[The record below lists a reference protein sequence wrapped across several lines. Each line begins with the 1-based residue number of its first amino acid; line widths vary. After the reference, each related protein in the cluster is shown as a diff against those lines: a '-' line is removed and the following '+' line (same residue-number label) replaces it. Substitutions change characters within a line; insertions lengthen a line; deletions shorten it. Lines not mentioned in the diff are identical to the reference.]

1 MLHYGSSGKGVDVMN
16 NRFKIAN
23 LGSCQVESP
32 LNINNFVNDQDRIL
46 FHTRLAEYARIKEP
60 QGKPLSVEPAGP
72 REKIFFHPDQ
82 TKAAIVTCGG
92 LCPGINDVIRSV
104 TMTLFYRYG
113 VKNILGIKYGLRGLN
128 PGYGDK
134 PVKLTPDYVKDITH
148 IGGSILSS
156 SRGPQEAKV
165 MVDYLESLNVNIL
178 FCVGGDGTMR
188 AAEKLTAEITERRA
202 QISIIGIPK
211 TIDNDLNLIEKTFG
225 FDTAIDKTVEAVRSA
240 HVEAKGAFNG
250 IGLVKIMGR
259 LSGYITAT
267 AALAQGD
274 ANFVLIPEVPFDLEG
289 DQGFLKA
296 LEDRMKKRGHAVI
309 LVAEGA
315 GQELMNQQST
325 EQKTDASGN
334 IRLQDI
340 GLFLKDAISRHFRE
354 INLEINLKYIE
365 PSYLIRSV
373 PANASDSIYC
383 SSLGQYSVHAA
394 MAGKT
399 GLLVALRKNE
409 YVHLPL
415 SAAISG
421 RQLDPHGSVWQ
432 RVLETTGQPA
442 QMRNDR

>member
-1 MLHYGSSGKGVDVMN
+1 MTHD
-16 NRFKIAN
+16 FAIAN
-23 LGSCQVESP
+23 LGPGRIDSP
-32 LNINNFVNDQDRIL
+32 LTTSTFTSDADRIL
-46 FHTRLAEYARIKEP
+46 FDTRLRHLPEMRASDGR
-60 QGKPLSVEPAGP
+60 PLSVEAAGP
-72 REKIFFHPDQ
+72 RKMIYFDPQQ
-82 TKAAIVTCGG
+82 TRVAIVTCGG

-104 TMTLFYRYG
+104 TMTLCYRYG
-113 VKNILGIKYGLRGLN
+113 VRNILGIKYGLRGLN
-128 PGYGDK
+128 PSHGDE
-134 PVKLTPDYVKDITH
+134 PVRLTPDYVKDITH
-148 IGGSILSS
+148 IGGSILST
-156 SRGPQEAKV
+156 SRGPEDV
-165 MVDYLESLNVNIL
+165 SIMVDYLETLKVDIL

-188 AAEKLTAEITERRA
+188 AAEKLTAEITARKLRIA
-202 QISIIGIPK
+202 VIGIPK
-211 TIDNDLNLIEKTFG
+211 TIDNDLDLIEKSFG
-225 FDTAIDKTVEAVRSA
+225 FDTAIEKTVEAVRGA

-274 ANFVLIPEVPFDLEG
+274 VNFVLIPEVPFDLDGEK
-289 DQGFLKA
+289 GFLKT
-296 LEDRMKKRGHAVI
+296 LENRMKDRGHAVI

-315 GQELMNQQST
+315 GQELMTQRSE

-334 IRLQDI
+334 IRLRDI
-340 GLFLKDAISRHFRE
+340 GLFLKSAIEEHFRSVRVG
-354 INLEINLKYIE
+354 INLKYIE

-399 GLLVALRKNE
+399 GLLVALRNNE

-415 SAAISG
+415 AAAISG
-421 RQLDPHGSVWQ
+421 RKIDPEGNVWL

-442 QMRNDR
+442 EMR

>member
-1 MLHYGSSGKGVDVMN
+1 MNHNFTIARLGVCAID
-16 NRFKIAN
+16 
-23 LGSCQVESP
+23 SP
-32 LNINNFVNDQDRIL
+32 LNINGFFSDDDRIL
-46 FHTRLAEYARIKEP
+46 FNTRLKDYDALTDST
-60 QGKPLSVEPAGP
+60 GTPLSLEAAGP
-72 REKIFFHPDQ
+72 RKKIFFDPGR

-128 PGYGDK
+128 PLYGHQ
-134 PVKLTPDYVKDITH
+134 PMPLTPDFVKDITH

-156 SRGPQEAKV
+156 SRGPQDVKV
-165 MVDYLESLNVNIL
+165 MVDYLVQLKIDVL

-188 AAEKLTAEITERRA
+188 AAEKITAEIHARKK
-202 QISIIGIPK
+202 QIAVIGIPK
-211 TIDNDLNLIEKTFG
+211 TIDNDLNLIEKSFG
-225 FDTAIDKTVEAVRSA
+225 FDTAIAKTVEAVGSA

-267 AALAQGD
+267 TALAQGD
-274 ANFVLIPEVPFDLEG
+274 ANFVLIPEVPFDLTGEK
-289 DQGFLKA
+289 GFLHI
-296 LEDRMKKRGHAVI
+296 LEKRMEASGHAVI

-315 GQELMNQQST
+315 GQELMKQET
-325 EQKTDASGN
+325 KERKTDPSGN

-340 GLFLKDAISRHFRE
+340 GLFLKNAIEEHFRK

-365 PSYLIRSV
+365 PSYMIRSV
-373 PANASDSIYC
+373 PANASDSLYC

-399 GLLVALRKNE
+399 GLLVALRRDE

-421 RQLDPHGSVWQ
+421 RQIDPDGNLWF
-432 RVLETTGQPA
+432 RVLESTGQPA
-442 QMRNDR
+442 QMKN

>member
-1 MLHYGSSGKGVDVMN
+1 MTHDFNISS
-16 NRFKIAN
+16 
-23 LGSCQVESP
+23 LGPCLIDSP
-32 LNINNFVNDQDRIL
+32 LNLSHFISNDDRIL
-46 FHTRLAEYARIKEP
+46 FNTRLDNYAELTDAA
-60 QGKPLSVEPAGP
+60 GVPLSVESAGP
-72 REKIFFHPDQ
+72 RKNIYFEPAK
-82 TKAAIVTCGG
+82 TRAAIVTCGG

-104 TMTLFYRYG
+104 TMTLYYRYG
-113 VKNILGIKYGLRGLN
+113 VKNVLGIPYGLRGLN
-128 PGYGDK
+128 PAFGHE
-134 PVKLTPDYVKDITH
+134 PILLAPDYVKDITC
-148 IGGSILSS
+148 IGGSILST
-156 SRGPQEAKV
+156 SRGPQDATV
-165 MVDYLESLNVNIL
+165 MVDYLERLEINIL

-188 AAEKLTAEITERRA
+188 AAEKLTAEITSRHLKIA
-202 QISIIGIPK
+202 VVGIPK
-211 TIDNDLNLIEKTFG
+211 TIDNDLNLIEKSFG

-240 HVEAKGAFNG
+240 HVEAKGALNG

-296 LEDRMKKRGHAVI
+296 LEARIQARGHAVI

-315 GQELMNQQST
+315 GQNLLQENHFAK
-325 EQKTDASGN
+325 ETDASGN
-334 IRLQDI
+334 IRLHDI
-340 GLFLKDAISRHFRE
+340 GIFLKQAIESHFRK
-354 INLEINLKYIE
+354 ISMEINLKYIE

-383 SSLGQYSVHAA
+383 SSLGQYSVHAG

-399 GLLVALRKNE
+399 GLLVALRKDE

-421 RQLDPHGSVWQ
+421 RQIDPEGNVWL
-432 RVLETTGQPA
+432 RVLEKTGQPA
-442 QMRNDR
+442 KMKKGG

>member
-1 MLHYGSSGKGVDVMN
+1 MITD
-16 NRFKIAN
+16 FAIAN
-23 LGSCQVESP
+23 LGACRIDSP
-32 LNINNFVNDQDRIL
+32 LNISGFISDHDRIL
-46 FHTRLAEYARIKEP
+46 FNTRLDDYSSNLDTA
-60 QGKPLSVEPAGP
+60 GKPLSVESAGP
-72 REKIFFHPDQ
+72 RKKIFFDPAN

-92 LCPGINDVIRSV
+92 LCPGINDVIRSI

-128 PGYGDK
+128 PAFGHK
-134 PVKLTPDYVKDITH
+134 PVHLTPDYVKDITH

-156 SRGPQEAKV
+156 SRGPQDAAV
-165 MVDYLESLNVNIL
+165 MAEYLESLSVNIL

-188 AAEKLTAEITERRA
+188 AAEKLTQAVRSREA
-202 QISIIGIPK
+202 AVAVVGIPK
-211 TIDNDLNLIEKTFG
+211 TIDNDLSLIEKSFG
-225 FDTAIDKTVEAVRSA
+225 FDTAIEKTVEAVRSA
-240 HVEAKGAFNG
+240 HVEAKGAHNG

-259 LSGYITAT
+259 QSGYITAT

-274 ANFVLIPEVPFDLEG
+274 ANFVLIPEVPFSLEG
-289 DQGFLKA
+289 EEGFLKS
-296 LEDRMKKRGHAVI
+296 LERRIKARGHAVI

-315 GQELMNQQST
+315 GQELMDQDAL
-325 EQKTDASGN
+325 EHKTDASGN
-334 IRLQDI
+334 IRLHDV
-340 GLFLKDAISRHFRE
+340 GLFLKNAVEQYFKKIT
-354 INLEINLKYIE
+354 LEINLKYIE

-399 GLLVALRKNE
+399 GLLVALRNNE

-421 RQLDPHGSVWQ
+421 RRIDPQGNVWL
-432 RVLETTGQPA
+432 RVLETTGQPTT
-442 QMRNDR
+442 MRF

>member
-1 MLHYGSSGKGVDVMN
+1 MN
-16 NRFKIAN
+16 YHFTIAG
-23 LGSCQVESP
+23 LGDCRIDSP
-32 LNINNFVNDQDRIL
+32 LNISRFISDDDRIL
-46 FHTRLAEYARIKEP
+46 FQTRLADYQEFRDAE
-60 QGKPLSVEPAGP
+60 GSPLSVEPAGP
-72 REKIFFHPDQ
+72 RKRIFFDPAQ
-82 TKAAIVTCGG
+82 TTAAIVTCGG

-113 VKNILGIKYGLRGLN
+113 VKNILGVQYGLRGLN
-128 PGYGDK
+128 PAYGDQ
-134 PVKLTPDYVKDITH
+134 PVQLTPDFVKDITH

-156 SRGPQEAKV
+156 SRGPQDAVV
-165 MVDYLESLNVNIL
+165 MVDYLERRKINIL
-178 FCVGGDGTMR
+178 FCVGGDGSMR
-188 AAEKLTAEITERRA
+188 AAEKLTAEITARNA
-202 QISIIGIPK
+202 KIAVIGIPK
-211 TIDNDLNLIEKTFG
+211 TIDNDLNLIEKSFG
-225 FDTAIDKTVEAVRSA
+225 FDTAIVKTVEAVRSA
-240 HVEAKGAFNG
+240 HVEAKGAYNG

-274 ANFVLIPEVPFDLEG
+274 ANFVLIPEVPFDLDGEN
-289 DQGFLKA
+289 GFLKS
-296 LEDRMKKRGHAVI
+296 LEKRMQASGHAVI

-315 GQELMNQQST
+315 GQELMRQKSD

-334 IRLQDI
+334 IRLHDI
-340 GLFLKDAISRHFRE
+340 GLFLKNAIEKHFRE
-354 INLEINLKYIE
+354 IHQEINLKYME

-383 SSLGQYSVHAA
+383 SSLGQYAVHAA

-399 GLLVALRKNE
+399 GLLVALRKEE

-421 RQLDPHGSVWQ
+421 RQIDPQGNIWL

-442 QMRNDR
+442 EMRNIGSTEG

>member
-1 MLHYGSSGKGVDVMN
+1 MKHD
-16 NRFKIAN
+16 FTIAN
-23 LGSCQVESP
+23 LGDCQIGSP
-32 LNINNFVNDQDRIL
+32 LNISSFISDHDRIL
-46 FHTRLAEYARIKEP
+46 FQNSLASYEEFLDAS
-60 QGKPLSVEPAGP
+60 GKPLSVEQAGP
-72 REKIFFHPDQ
+72 RKRIFFDPSR
-82 TKAAIVTCGG
+82 TTAAIVTCGG

-113 VKNILGIKYGLRGLN
+113 VKNILGIQYGLRGLN
-128 PGYGDK
+128 PSYGSK
-134 PVKLTPDYVKDITH
+134 PIQLTPDFVKDITY

-156 SRGPQEAKV
+156 SRGPQDPAI
-165 MVDYLESLNVNIL
+165 MVDYLESRKINIL

-188 AAEKLTAEITERRA
+188 AAEKLTAEITARNA
-202 QISIIGIPK
+202 KIAVIGIPK
-211 TIDNDLNLIEKTFG
+211 TIDNDLNLIEKSFG
-225 FDTAIDKTVEAVRSA
+225 FDTAIAKTVEAVRSA
-240 HVEAKGAFNG
+240 HVEAKGAYNG

-274 ANFVLIPEVPFDLEG
+274 ANFVLIPEAPFDLYGEN
-289 DQGFLKA
+289 GFLKS
-296 LEDRMKKRGHAVI
+296 LQKRIKDSGHAVI

-315 GQELMNQQST
+315 GQELMRQESD
-325 EQKTDASGN
+325 EQKTDPSGN
-334 IRLQDI
+334 IRLHDI
-340 GLFLKDAISRHFRE
+340 GLFLKNAIENHFRE
-354 INLEINLKYIE
+354 NHQEINLKYIE
-365 PSYLIRSV
+365 PSYMIRSV

-399 GLLVALRKNE
+399 GLLVALRKEE

-421 RQLDPHGSVWQ
+421 RRIDPRGNVWL

-442 QMRNDR
+442 EMRNG